1 MAPEYDA
8 ACERVRRAMIE
19 FYESPGLEQR
29 RAAAVERTAIEE
41 IKAALLKYRHLDDHV
56 LRTAFMEFVAQDVL
70 ES

>member
-1 MAPEYDA
+1 
-8 ACERVRRAMIE
+8 MIE